1 MKQTILLLNQNNKQI
16 IENLIKNQ
24 NVEYITLTIDNME
37 QICDCITNIIYHS
50 FNQMQNLDNTENQQ
64 YFEKY
69 NGKVSQIV
77 YSLIDKYIDNGNQIE
92 MVCELLVRLIQ
103 AHTFSNGNKRTS
115 LITISNVLN
124 FFGLNLDIKENQ
136 IEDYVNFMLNV
147 SAYKEKDVRDSL
159 YSKLDEKQ
167 FILEIYN
174 FLTKDLTTLKT
185 KKIKN
190 YQIR

>member
-124 FFGLNLDIKENQ
+124 FFGLSLDIKENQ

-185 KKIKN
+185 KEIKN